1 MKYFENTTDF
11 FCDGPSAVTLGKFD
25 GLHRGHQKLIRKI
38 TELKKE
44 GLEAVV
50 FSLAPDERPYLLSPE
65 EKRRKVEAFG
75 IDVMIRCPFAPEIL
89 NMEPEQFV
97 LEILKQ
103 KLHASYVVVGT
114 RGNF

>member
-50 FSLAPDERPYLLSPE
+50 FLLHRMSARICSLSGREAAEGGSIRDRCNDSLSVCSGDPE
-65 EKRRKVEAFG
+65 YGAGTVC
-75 IDVMIRCPFAPEIL
+75 IRDF
-89 NMEPEQFV
+89 
-97 LEILKQ
+97 
-103 KLHASYVVVGT
+103 
-114 RGNF
+114 